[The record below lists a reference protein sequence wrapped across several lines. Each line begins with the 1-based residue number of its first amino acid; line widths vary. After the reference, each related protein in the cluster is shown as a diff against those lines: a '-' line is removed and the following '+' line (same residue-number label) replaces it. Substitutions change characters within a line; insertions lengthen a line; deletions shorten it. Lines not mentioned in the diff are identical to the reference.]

1 MRKKMKFRGRFH
13 GYMCFPLYFTIV
25 LVGLDAAAF
34 KYDTR
39 FGIVGAGCTAL
50 YLIIASI
57 LFSRS
62 RTVVANEVVN
72 IATQYAS
79 VQKKL

>member
-39 FGIVGAGCTAL
+39 FGIVGAGCTA
-50 YLIIASI
+50 
-57 LFSRS
+57 R
-62 RTVVANEVVN
+62 
-72 IATQYAS
+72 
-79 VQKKL
+79 